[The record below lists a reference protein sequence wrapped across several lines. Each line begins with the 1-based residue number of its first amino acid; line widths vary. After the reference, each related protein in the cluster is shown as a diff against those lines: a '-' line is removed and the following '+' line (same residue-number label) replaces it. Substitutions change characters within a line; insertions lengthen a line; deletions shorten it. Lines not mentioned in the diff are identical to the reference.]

1 MSGDD
6 RPPGWVSAPGLWR
19 IRRLQAFLPDY
30 RLQRLPSPDTRA
42 VIGWGRKGTS
52 WVGRTWAGRAGLPY
66 LALEDGFL
74 RSIGLGEAGAAPH
87 SLLIDDLGMHHDARR
102 PSRLETLIRE
112 PDGWFD
118 TDMETRARA
127 LIRTL
132 RETGLSKTSMGRLD
146 LDLPPASGPRV
157 LMVDQTAGDAS
168 IAGGLANR
176 ESFLAMAESARAA
189 AGRGQLLVRRHPATV
204 AGLKAGCLPPEAL
217 RDAIPVDDVALDVLL
232 PQVDVVFTVSSGL
245 GFEALIR
252 GLPVHCFGLPFY
264 AGWGLTTDSLTTPRR
279 SVERSREVLGAAAL
293 IVQARYVDPVTG
305 SPSTPEDT
313 VCRLVQQRD
322 RARRL
327 AGYSACVGFSPAK
340 RGAVRRLMN
349 SPLGETTFFTSTAAA
364 VTAATE
370 REGRLVVWAGK
381 ETPDVAPAAEAASLP
396 LWRMEDGFLR
406 SRGLGSDFR
415 AARSAVID
423 PVGIHFDGSRP
434 SALEQALEAGQ
445 TSAADIARARALRQ
459 VLVEEG
465 LSKYNLGG
473 ATPPADWPTGRDR
486 VLIVGQVEND
496 RSILLG
502 CEAIRTN
509 ARLVRAVRERLPDA
523 FLIYRDHPDTVVG
536 NRPGRL
542 DAETARLV
550 DARAEG
556 IDITAC
562 VDACD
567 ILATMTS
574 LTGFEALLRGKRV
587 MTWGRPFYAG
597 WGLTEDALTFP
608 RRTRRVDLDTLIA
621 EALMRYPLYVT
632 PDGYPCEAEDLA
644 RWLANP
650 EPSAGSGRTGGL
662 RRWGRGLIASLD
674 RSDPPAY

>member
-1 MSGDD
+1 MSADA
-6 RPPGWVSAPGLWR
+6 RPPAWVSAPGLWR
-19 IRRLQAFLPDY
+19 IRGLEAFVPEY
-30 RLQRLPSPDTRA
+30 RLQRLPSLGTRA

-52 WVGRTWAGRAGLPY
+52 WVGRTWAARAGVPY

-87 SLLIDDLGMHHDARR
+87 SLLIDDLGVHHDARR

-118 TDMETRARA
+118 SAMETRARA
-127 LIRTL
+127 LIQTL
-132 RETGLSKTSMGRLD
+132 RATGLSKTSMGRLD
-146 LDLPPASGPRV
+146 LDLPPASGPRI
-157 LMVDQTAGDAS
+157 LIVDQTAGDAS
-168 IAGGLANR
+168 IAGGLADGD
-176 ESFLAMAESARAA
+176 SFLAMAEAARAA
-189 AGRGQLLVRRHPATV
+189 AGGGQLLVRRHPATV
-204 AGLKAGCLPPEAL
+204 AGLKPGCLPPETL
-217 RDAIPVDDVALDVLL
+217 RGAIAVDDVALDVLL
-232 PQVDVVFTVSSGL
+232 PQVDAVFTVSSGL
-245 GFEALIR
+245 GFEALVR
-252 GLPVHCFGLPFY
+252 GLPVHCFGVPFH
-264 AGWGLTTDSLTTPRR
+264 AGWGLTTDSLSTPRR
-279 SVERSREVLGAAAL
+279 GVERPLEVLVAAAL
-293 IVQARYVDPVTG
+293 IVQARYVDPVTE
-305 SPSTPEDT
+305 SPSTPEGA
-313 VCRLVQQRD
+313 VSRLLQQRD

-349 SPLGETTFFTSTAAA
+349 SPLGETAFFASTAAA
-364 VTAATE
+364 VAAARE
-370 REGRLVVWAGK
+370 RNGRLVVWAGK
-381 ETPDVAPAAEAASLP
+381 EAPDVEPAAEAANLP

-415 AARSAVID
+415 AALSAVID
-423 PVGIHFDGSRP
+423 PVGIHFDGSHP
-434 SALEQALEAGQ
+434 SALEQALEGGQ
-445 TSAADIARARALRQ
+445 TPAPDLARARALRQ
-459 VLVEEG
+459 VLIERG

-473 ATPPADWPTGRDR
+473 ATAPPDWPSDRPR

-502 CEAIRTN
+502 CEEIRTN
-509 ARLVRAVRERLPDA
+509 AGLVRAVRERLPDA
-523 FLIYRDHPDTVVG
+523 FLIYRDHPDTVAG

-542 DAETARLV
+542 DEDTSRLV

-556 IDITAC
+556 LDITAC
-562 VDACD
+562 LDACET
-567 ILATMTS
+567 LATMTS

-621 EALMRYPLYVT
+621 EALIRYPLYVT

-644 RWLANP
+644 LRLANP
-650 EPSAGSGRTGGL
+650 DPSADSRRPGGL
-662 RRWGRGLIASLD
+662 RRWRRGLIASLD

>member
-1 MSGDD
+1 MSPDD
-6 RPPGWVSAPGLWR
+6 RSPAWVSAPGLWR
-19 IRRLQAFLPDY
+19 IRGLEAFLPEY
-30 RLQRLPSPDTRA
+30 RLQRVPSPGTQA
-42 VIGWGRKGTS
+42 VVGWGRKGTS
-52 WVGRTWAGRAGLPY
+52 WVGRTWAERSGVPY

-74 RSIGLGEAGAAPH
+74 RSVGLGEAGAARH
-87 SLLIDDLGMHHDARR
+87 SLLIDDLGVHHDARR

-112 PDGWFD
+112 PDSWFD
-118 TDMETRARA
+118 AALETRARA
-127 LIRTL
+127 LIQTL
-132 RETGLSKTSMGRLD
+132 RDTGLTKTSLGRTD
-146 LDLPPASGPRV
+146 LIPPVSAGPRI

-168 IAGGLANR
+168 LAGGLADR
-176 ESFLAMAESARAA
+176 DSFARMLEVARSAV
-189 AGRGQLLVRRHPATV
+189 GSGQLLVRRHPATV
-204 AGLKAGCLPPEAL
+204 AGLKPGCLPPEAL
-217 RDAIPVDDVALDVLL
+217 AGAISVDDVALDVLL
-232 PQVDVVFTVSSGL
+232 PQVDAVFTVSSGL

-252 GLPVHCFGLPFY
+252 GLPVHCFGLPFH
-264 AGWGLTTDSLTTPRR
+264 AGWGLTSDSLSTPRR
-279 SVERSREVLGAAAL
+279 GVGRSLEVLVAAAM

-305 SPSTPEDT
+305 TSSTPEGA
-313 VCRLVQQRD
+313 VSRLVQQRA

-349 SPLGETTFFTSTAAA
+349 TPLGETAFFTSTAAA
-364 VTAATE
+364 VEAA
-370 REGRLVVWAGK
+370 RQKGGRLVVWAGK
-381 ETPDVAPAAEAASLP
+381 EAPDVAQAAEAASLP

-415 AARSAVID
+415 AALSAVLD
-423 PVGIHFDGSRP
+423 PEGIHFDGSRP
-434 SALEQALEAGQ
+434 SALEEPLEAGQ
-445 TSAADIARARALRQ
+445 TPAADLARARALRQ
-459 VLVEEG
+459 TLVEQG
-465 LSKYNLGG
+465 LTKYNLGG
-473 ATPPADWPTGRDR
+473 ETPPANWPTDCPR

-502 CEAIRTN
+502 CEDIRTN
-509 ARLVRAVRERLPDA
+509 AGLVRAVRERLPDA
-523 FLIYRDHPDTVVG
+523 FLIYRDHPDTVAG

-542 DAETARLV
+542 DADTAGLV

-556 IDITAC
+556 LDITAC
-562 VDACD
+562 LDACD
-567 ILATMTS
+567 VLATMTS
-574 LTGFEALLRGKRV
+574 LAGFEALLRGKRV

-597 WGLTEDALTFP
+597 WGLTEDTLSFP

-621 EALMRYPLYVT
+621 EALIRYPLYVT

-644 RWLANP
+644 RQLADP

>member
-6 RPPGWVSAPGLWR
+6 RPLAWVSAPGLWR
-19 IRRLQAFLPDY
+19 IRGLQAFLPEY
-30 RLQRLPSPDTRA
+30 RLQRLPSPRTRA
-42 VIGWGRKGTS
+42 VLGWGRKGTS
-52 WVGRTWAGRAGLPY
+52 WIGRTWAARAGLPY

-74 RSIGLGEAGAAPH
+74 RSIGLGEAGASPH
-87 SLLIDDLGMHHDARR
+87 SLLIDDLGVHHDARQ
-102 PSRLETLIRE
+102 PSRLESLIRE

-118 TDMETRARA
+118 TDMEARARA
-127 LIRTL
+127 LIGTL

-146 LDLPPASGPRV
+146 IDLPLASGPRV

-176 ESFLAMAESARAA
+176 ESFLAMAEAARAA
-189 AGRGQLLVRRHPATV
+189 AGGGQLLVRRHPATV
-204 AGLKAGCLPPEAL
+204 ARLKTGCLPPEAL
-217 RDAIPVDDVALDVLL
+217 TGAIPVDDMALDVLL
-232 PQVDVVFTVSSGL
+232 PQVDAVFAVSSGL

-264 AGWGLTTDSLTTPRR
+264 AGWGLTTDSLPAPRR
-279 SVERSREVLGAAAL
+279 GDERSLEVLVAAAL
-293 IVQARYVDPVTG
+293 IVQARYVDPVTD
-305 SPSTPEDT
+305 SPSTPENT
-313 VCRLVQQRD
+313 VCRLLQQRD

-349 SPLGETTFFTSTAAA
+349 TPLGETVFFASTAAA
-364 VTAATE
+364 VTAARE
-370 REGRLVVWAGK
+370 RDGRLVVWAGK
-381 ETPDVAPAAEAASLP
+381 EAPDVAEAAEAASLP

-406 SRGLGSDFR
+406 SRGLGSDFN
-415 AARSAVID
+415 AALSVVLD

-434 SALEQALEAGQ
+434 SALELALEAGQ
-445 TSAADIARARALRQ
+445 TPAADVVRARALRQ
-459 VLVEEG
+459 VLIERG

-473 ATPPADWPTGRDR
+473 ETPPGWPRDR
-486 VLIVGQVEND
+486 PRILIVGQVEND

-502 CEAIRTN
+502 CEDIATN
-509 ARLVRAVRERLPDA
+509 AALVRAVRKRFPDA
-523 FLIYRDHPDTVVG
+523 FLIYRDHPDTVAG

-542 DAETARLV
+542 DADTATLV

-556 IDITAC
+556 LNISACID
-562 VDACD
+562 VCD
-567 ILATMTS
+567 VLATMTS
-574 LTGFEALLRGKRV
+574 LTGLEALLRGKRV
-587 MTWGRPFYAG
+587 MTWGRPSYAG
-597 WGLTEDALTFP
+597 WGLTEDALAFP

-621 EALMRYPLYVT
+621 EALIRYPLYVT

-650 EPSAGSGRTGGL
+650 EPSADSGRTGGL
-662 RRWGRGLIASLD
+662 RRWERGLIASLD
-674 RSDPPAY
+674 RGHPPAY

>member
-6 RPPGWVSAPGLWR
+6 RPLAWVSAPGLWR
-19 IRRLQAFLPDY
+19 IRGLPAFLPEY
-30 RLQRLPSPDTRA
+30 RLQRLPSPGTAA
-42 VIGWGRKGTS
+42 VVGWGRKGTS
-52 WVGRTWAGRAGLPY
+52 WVGRTWAARAGIPY

-87 SLLIDDLGMHHDARR
+87 SLLIDDLGVHHDARQ

-112 PDGWFD
+112 PDRWFD
-118 TDMETRARA
+118 TTMETRARA

-146 LDLPPASGPRV
+146 LDLPPASGPRI
-157 LMVDQTAGDAS
+157 LIVDQTAGDAS
-168 IAGGLANR
+168 IAGGLAGGD
-176 ESFLAMAESARAA
+176 SFLAMAEAARAA
-189 AGRGQLLVRRHPATV
+189 TGSGQLLVRRHPATV
-204 AGLKAGCLPPEAL
+204 AGLKRGCLPPDALGEAM
-217 RDAIPVDDVALDVLL
+217 PVDDVALDVLL
-232 PQVDVVFTVSSGL
+232 PQVDAVFTVSSGL

-264 AGWGLTTDSLTTPRR
+264 AGWGLTTDSLICARR
-279 SVERSREVLGAAAL
+279 AGERSLAVLVAAAL

-305 SPSTPEDT
+305 SPSTPEAT
-313 VCRLVQQRD
+313 VSRLVQQRS

-349 SPLGETTFFTSTAAA
+349 SPLGETGFFTSITAA
-364 VTAATE
+364 VAAARE
-370 REGRLVVWAGK
+370 RDGRLVVWAGK
-381 ETPDVAPAAEAASLP
+381 EGPEVASAAGAASLP

-406 SRGLGSDFR
+406 SRGLGSDFN
-415 AARSAVID
+415 AALSTVLD

-445 TSAADIARARALRQ
+445 TAAADLVRARALRQ
-459 VLVEEG
+459 VLVERG

-473 ATPPADWPTGRDR
+473 ATPPADWPTDRDR

-496 RSILLG
+496 RSILQG
-502 CEAIRTN
+502 CETIRTN
-509 ARLVRAVRERLPDA
+509 AGLVRAVRARLPDA
-523 FLIYRDHPDTVVG
+523 FLVYRDHPDTVAG

-542 DAETARLV
+542 DAQTAALV

-556 IDITAC
+556 MDITAC
-562 VDACD
+562 IDACD
-567 ILATMTS
+567 ALATLTS

-597 WGLTEDALTFP
+597 WGLTEDALDFP
-608 RRTRRVDLDTLIA
+608 RRTRAVDLDTLIA
-621 EALMRYPLYVT
+621 EALIRYPLYAT
-632 PDGYPCEAEDLA
+632 PDGYPCEAGDLA
-644 RWLANP
+644 RLLADQAS
-650 EPSAGSGRTGGL
+650 SADVGRAGGL
-662 RRWGRGLIASLD
+662 GRWARGLFASLD
-674 RSDPPAY
+674 RGDPPAY

>member
-1 MSGDD
+1 MSPDD
-6 RPPGWVSAPGLWR
+6 RPQAWVSAPGLWR
-19 IRRLQAFLPDY
+19 IRGLEAFLPEY
-30 RLQRLPSPDTRA
+30 RLQRLPSPHTRA
-42 VIGWGRKGTS
+42 VVGWGRKGTS
-52 WVGRTWAGRAGLPY
+52 WVGRTWAERAGLPY

-74 RSIGLGEAGAAPH
+74 RSVGLGEAGAAPH
-87 SLLIDDLGMHHDARR
+87 SLLIDDLGVHYDARR
-102 PSRLETLIRE
+102 PSRLESLIRK

-118 TDMETRARA
+118 SALETRARA

-132 RETGLSKTSMGRLD
+132 RDTGLSKTSLGSLD
-146 LDLPPASGPRV
+146 LDLPPASGPRILV
-157 LMVDQTAGDAS
+157 VDQTAGDAS
-168 IAGGLANR
+168 IAGGLADAD
-176 ESFLAMAESARAA
+176 SFLAMAEAARDA
-189 AGRGQLLVRRHPATV
+189 AGGGQLLLRRHPATV
-204 AGLKAGCLPPEAL
+204 AGLKRGCLPPDIL
-217 RDAIPVDDVALDVLL
+217 TGAIPVDDVALDVLL
-232 PQVDVVFTVSSGL
+232 PQVDAVFTVLSGL

-252 GLPVHCFGLPFY
+252 GLQVHCFGLPFY
-264 AGWGLTTDSLTTPRR
+264 AGWGLTTDSLSSPRR
-279 SVERSREVLGAAAL
+279 DVDRSLEVLVAATL

-305 SPSTPEDT
+305 RLSTPEAA
-313 VCRLVQQRD
+313 VSRLVQQRD

-340 RGAVRRLMN
+340 RGAVRRLLN
-349 SPLGETTFFTSTAAA
+349 IPLGETAFFASTAAA
-364 VTAATE
+364 VAAARQ

-381 ETPDVAPAAEAASLP
+381 EAPDVAPAAEAANLP

-406 SRGLGSDFR
+406 SRGLGSDFN
-415 AARSAVID
+415 AALSAVLD

-445 TSAADIARARALRQ
+445 TPGADIARAHVLRQ
-459 VLVEEG
+459 VLVERG

-473 ATPPADWPTGRDR
+473 ATPPPDWPTDRDR

-502 CEAIRTN
+502 CEDIRTN
-509 ARLVRAVRERLPDA
+509 AGLVRAVRTRLPDA
-523 FLIYRDHPDTVVG
+523 FLIYRDHPDTVAG

-542 DAETARLV
+542 DPETARLV

-556 IDITAC
+556 LDITAC
-562 VDACD
+562 LDACD
-567 ILATMTS
+567 VLATLTS

-597 WGLTEDALTFP
+597 WGLTDDALRFP
-608 RRTRRVDLDTLIA
+608 RRTRTVDLDALIA
-621 EALMRYPLYVT
+621 EALIRYPVYVT

-644 RWLANP
+644 RRLAEP
-650 EPSAGSGRTGGL
+650 GPSAGGGRAGGL